1 MVLCLIPENDIDLF
15 DRDAA
20 FDRDSGA
27 ETEAGVVEH

>member
-1 MVLCLIPENDIDLF
+1 LIPENDIDLF